1 MIHFP
6 CIVHLLVSM
15 FHTTSVSNYNDKKLK
30 YFEKTT
36 IRLTITMS
44 TKIYIYIF
52 FLLALKLP
60 MGVVFYSPLV
70 GFSLLAYEV
79 S

>member
-1 MIHFP
+1 VKIKSR
-6 CIVHLLVSM
+6 CKLVEIM
-15 FHTTSVSNYNDKKLK
+15 LKTGKKLK
-30 YFEKTT
+30 CAEFMNTAEISEEYEELFF
-36 IRLTITMS
+36 
-44 TKIYIYIF
+44 F
-52 FLLALKLP
+52 FLLALQPP

>member
-1 MIHFP
+1 MR
-6 CIVHLLVSM
+6 IVV
-15 FHTTSVSNYNDKKLK
+15 VVVV
-30 YFEKTT
+30 T
-36 IRLTITMS
+36 IEFRALFFVWA
-44 TKIYIYIF
+44 YLF
-52 FLLALKLP
+52 FLLALQPP